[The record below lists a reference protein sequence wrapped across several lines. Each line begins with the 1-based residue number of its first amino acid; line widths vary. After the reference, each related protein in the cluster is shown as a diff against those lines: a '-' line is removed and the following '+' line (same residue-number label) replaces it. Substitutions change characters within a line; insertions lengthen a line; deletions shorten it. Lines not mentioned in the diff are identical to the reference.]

1 MSHRISKK
9 QLKRDEF
16 TEDLMKTVNFI
27 KRYPTETLAVIV
39 GIIVIAVGVVFIS
52 QNRAKNE
59 LQAGLMLNSAHGA
72 LFSGAQQQ
80 ALEAYKE
87 IASRFGST
95 QAGQEARIYLGNINL
110 QQRNYDEALKNYQD
124 CLRSRPKNPLL
135 LYAALSG
142 LAACWEQQGDF
153 SKAAEQYAAIARR
166 LPREEY
172 LASAALLDAGRCYQ
186 RAGQPDQARR
196 VYQKIL
202 DDYPGGPL
210 YLEAKT
216 SLQMVPR
223 QS

>member
-16 TEDLMKTVNFI
+16 AEDLMKTVNFV
-27 KRYPTETLAVIV
+27 KRYPTETLAVAV

-95 QAGQEARIYLGNINL
+95 QAGQEARIYLGNINF
-110 QQRNYDEALKNYQD
+110 QQRNYDEAIKNYQD
-124 CLRSRPKNPLL
+124 CLKAHPRNPLL
-135 LYAALSG
+135 LSAAISG

-153 SKAAEQYAAIARR
+153 SRAAEQYASVARR

-172 LASAALLDAGRCYQ
+172 LASAALLDAGRCYLK
-186 RAGQPDQARR
+186 AGQMEQARR
-196 VYQKIL
+196 VYQKIM

-210 YLEAKT
+210 FLEAKAA
-216 SLQMVPR
+216 LQMLPR